1 MGRAP
6 PVVSPSQAR
15 HQGRPIR
22 PARIGAGDRDGN
34 RHARGRPRP
43 ERPSATRTPDQKGKK
58 HLRQEADPRLGA
70 GEQTDG
76 TGAWGA
82 DHRGRARAGFA
93 PLRGPGAR
101 LHIRKKPP
109 SVHATVDNPHRRCSA
124 LVRHR
129 HRPKHSQSPFH
140 VLLYLPHGQLDSH
153 AEELSALISSNP
165 PQTWQR
171 IVVIFPSRW
180 NSPKA
185 SSLAFIIKSRSASEI
200 FCMW

>member
-109 SVHATVDNPHRRCSA
+109 SVHPTVDNPHRRCSA
-124 LVRHR
+124 LVSRVELLSCAFHLATTQTARGIARKWCGWAHQRQARPGHR
-129 HRPKHSQSPFH
+129 
-140 VLLYLPHGQLDSH
+140 YGM
-153 AEELSALISSNP
+153 
-165 PQTWQR
+165 
-171 IVVIFPSRW
+171 
-180 NSPKA
+180 
-185 SSLAFIIKSRSASEI
+185 LA
-200 FCMW
+200 